1 MTVSIELPL
10 YVEDLLRE
18 VAKHRGTSLE
28 EVIADRINLNFSEDE
43 LEDLEDE
50 LDIAAVRRAREEDD
64 PADYKT
70 LDDLRAHIA
79 NRGKQ

>member
-1 MTVSIELPL
+1 MTVSIELPP

-43 LEDLEDE
+43 LELLEDE
-50 LDIAAVRRAREEDD
+50 LDIAEAKRRLREDN
-64 PADYKT
+64 PAEYKT
-70 LDDLRAHIA
+70 LDDLRKTLG
-79 NRGKQ
+79 R

>member
-1 MTVSIELPL
+1 MTVSIELPP
-10 YVEDLLRE
+10 YVEHLLCE
-18 VAKHRGTSLE
+18 VAKERGVSLE
-28 EVIADRINLNFSEDE
+28 EVIAERINLNFSEDE
-43 LEDLEDE
+43 LEEFEDE

-64 PADYKT
+64 PADRKT